1 MTQAAADQVGNQ
13 AVNHRPAWRDLTAH
27 ATRMGKCHLREL
39 FAEDEQRF
47 TRFSRQACGL
57 TLDLSKQRWN
67 DETLD
72 LLLALAEEAG
82 VESAIQGLLGGEV
95 VNCSEQRPALHT
107 ALRLPRQASLVV
119 EGKELV
125 PSVHKTL
132 ERMDDMVARFHSGQ
146 WRGATGKPIKDVVN
160 LGVGGSDLGPLMTT
174 RALSD
179 FHPKDVRRIKV
190 HFASTM
196 DGSQLADYLVQ
207 LDPETTL
214 FVLSSKSFTTIDT
227 LSNARTALEW
237 LVSRLKRRSAEVDE
251 HNDARAEES
260 LILRQHFIGVS
271 SRPDRMSEWGIATAH
286 QLEFWEWVG
295 GRYSLWGAIGL
306 PVALVVGMENFRA
319 MLAGAHAMDRHF
331 SETPL
336 KDNLPVLLALAGIWN
351 VNFLDIRA
359 HSILPYDGRLE
370 YFAAYLEQLE
380 MESNGK
386 SVTHGGE
393 RVGYSTC
400 PVLWGQLGPNAQ
412 HAFYQLLHQG
422 TQPVVCDFIAPRVR
436 YDDVADPGT
445 RRHLMAQHRLT
456 LANCFAQ
463 SRALMLGDAALGEA
477 NGKSQWH
484 GEQQAAGDA
493 AEQPLPPQHK
503 QYAGNQPS
511 STILLDRLTPFS
523 LGALIALYE
532 HKVFV
537 QATIWDINP
546 FDQWGVELGKVLAGE
561 TQRML
566 EKHQSLQGTD
576 GSTQGLIKAVWA
588 GEAERDA

>member
-1 MTQAAADQVGNQ
+1 MTHAPVDRSIDQPGSQ
-13 AVNHRPAWRDLTAH
+13 PVNHKPAWRALAAH
-27 ATRMGKCHLREL
+27 AESMSQRHLRDL
-39 FAEDEQRF
+39 FAEDESRF
-47 TRFSRQACGL
+47 TRFSRHACGL
-57 TLDLSKQRWN
+57 TLDLSKQRWS
-67 DETLD
+67 DETLS

-82 VESAIQGLLGGEV
+82 VADAIQALLAGER
-95 VNCSEQRPALHT
+95 VNRSEQRPALHT
-107 ALRLPRQASLVV
+107 ALRLPEDARLTVDDN
-119 EGKELV
+119 ELV
-125 PSVHKTL
+125 PSVHATL
-132 ERMDDMVARFHSGQ
+132 ERMDEMVTRFHSGQ
-146 WRGATGKPIKDVVN
+146 WRGATGKPISDVVN

-174 RALSD
+174 HALAD
-179 FHPKDVRRIKV
+179 FRPEGVRRINV

-196 DGSQLADYLVQ
+196 DGSQLADYLARFN
-207 LDPETTL
+207 PETTL

-227 LSNARTALEW
+227 LSNANTARDW
-237 LVSRLKRRSAEVDE
+237 LATRLMSRGADGSERVDE
-251 HNDARAEES
+251 A

-271 SRPDRMSEWGIATAH
+271 SKPEKMSGWGIAGAH

-306 PVALVVGMENFRA
+306 PVALVVGMANFRA
-319 MLAGAHAMDRHF
+319 MLGGAHHMDRHF
-331 SETPL
+331 SEAPL
-336 KDNLPVLLALAGIWN
+336 SDNLPVLLALAGIWN

-386 SVTHGGE
+386 SVTHDGRAVE
-393 RVGYSTC
+393 YSTC

-422 TQPVVCDFIAPRVR
+422 TQAVVCDFIAPRVR

-463 SRALMLGDAALGEA
+463 SRALMLGDSALNEDGPRLEY
-477 NGKSQWH
+477 KR
-484 GEQQAAGDA
+484 
-493 AEQPLPPQHK
+493 
-503 QYAGNQPS
+503 YAGNQPS
-511 STILLDRLTPFS
+511 TTILLDRLTPHT

-537 QATIWDINP
+537 QATVWDINP
-546 FDQWGVELGKVLAGE
+546 FDQWGVELGKTLAGE

-566 EKHQSLQGTD
+566 EQSKGLGD
-576 GSTQGLIKAVWA
+576 VDASTRGLIEAVWT